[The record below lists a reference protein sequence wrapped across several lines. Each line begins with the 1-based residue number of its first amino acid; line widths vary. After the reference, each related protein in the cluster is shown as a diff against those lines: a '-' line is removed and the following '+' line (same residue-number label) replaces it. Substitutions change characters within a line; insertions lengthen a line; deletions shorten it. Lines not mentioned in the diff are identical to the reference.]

1 MLVLLVIFMITAPL
15 LTQGIRV
22 DLPRLAA
29 EPLPQDLIRDNKPLV
44 LTVDAEG
51 RMYLNIG
58 EDPEEALASPVVV
71 ARAAAVLIR
80 KPETPV
86 LVRASE
92 QVPYGDV
99 VTVMGLLVRA
109 GANKVG
115 LVTRPASHGRMM
127 DRLKALFE
135 RALKVLKQGANPRA
149 PGANPHN
156 LPLPLL
162 RPFTYSLMGHT
173 VVRGV
178 HADRLCRAH
187 PSRTNRRSGPSRL
200 TAWCLNDEAVKQEIQ
215 RLDDLER
222 AAIIEREQEVEALRK
237 QIEEQEQRQK
247 RQEQELSALSS
258 QTEQARQTFSE
269 QQTQASRQ
277 LSEMQKRQQ
286 EEAARLERTEGERK
300 KEEERAKAAEAER
313 RKAEEE
319 RKKAEAETRKLSA
332 EAEAAQRQLEETEQK
347 KREAEL
353 AEQMQREMAQER
365 RRKAEESGLL
375 DEYKAR
381 IRQRIESNWLRP
393 ASTRE
398 DLIWVVLLDML
409 PGNEVGDNISFE
421 QFNGTET
428 DRRSIEA
435 AIRRSSP
442 LA

>member
-1 MLVLLVIFMITAPL
+1 
-15 LTQGIRV
+15 
-22 DLPRLAA
+22 
-29 EPLPQDLIRDNKPLV
+29 
-44 LTVDAEG
+44 
-51 RMYLNIG
+51 
-58 EDPEEALASPVVV
+58 
-71 ARAAAVLIR
+71 
-80 KPETPV
+80 
-86 LVRASE
+86 
-92 QVPYGDV
+92 
-99 VTVMGLLVRA
+99 
-109 GANKVG
+109 
-115 LVTRPASHGRMM
+115 M

-135 RALKVLKQGANPRA
+135 RALKVLKQGADPRA

-173 VVRGV
+173 AVVAFMLIGFAGRTQPNEPAFGTIAIDGV
-178 HADRLCRAH
+178 V
-187 PSRTNRRSGPSRL
+187 
-200 TAWCLNDEAVKQEIQ
+200 LNDEAVKREIQ

-222 AAIIEREQEVEALRK
+222 AAVIEREQEVEALRK

-269 QQTQASRQ
+269 QQDQASRQ

-300 KEEERAKAAEAER
+300 EEEERAKAAEAER

-319 RKKAEAETRKLSA
+319 RKKAEAETRELS
-332 EAEAAQRQLEETEQK
+332 EKAEAAQRQLEETEQK

-365 RRKAEESGLL
+365 RREAVESGLL

-398 DLIWVVLLDML
+398 DLMWVVLLDML

-428 DRRSIEA
+428 DRRSIES

-442 LA
+442 LPAPPVPELFERQLRLRYPPPESE